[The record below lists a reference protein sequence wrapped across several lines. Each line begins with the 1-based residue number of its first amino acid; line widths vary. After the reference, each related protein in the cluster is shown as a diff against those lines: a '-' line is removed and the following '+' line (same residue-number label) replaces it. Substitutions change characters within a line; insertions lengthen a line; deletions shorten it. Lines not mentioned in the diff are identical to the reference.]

1 MTKIIVSVEGISIDK
16 IIQISRYKNID
27 IFASTE
33 SVRKS
38 ISLIKDLYNE
48 KEAINL
54 LIKTHIRNSDTFI
67 RTEND

>member
-27 IFASTE
+27 IIASSE

-38 ISLIKDLYNE
+38 ISLIKNLYNE
-48 KEAINL
+48 KEAILNWRFN
-54 LIKTHIRNSDTFI
+54 I
-67 RTEND
+67 